1 MQHFA
6 SMLLEQRLRTSKDR
20 LAVRELLLARGFE
33 LPEASKPSSAIS
45 ATALQIGW
53 AQLQRNG
60 GQSLGVAKGVQ
71 APAAAPAHAG
81 LQWTD
86 TKEWLENQ

>member
-6 SMLLEQRLRTSKDR
+6 GMLLEQRLRTPKDR

-33 LPEASKPSSAIS
+33 LAEASKPSSAIS

-53 AQLQRNG
+53 AHLPRNG
-60 GQSLGVAKGVQ
+60 GLPFGV
-71 APAAAPAHAG
+71 G
-81 LQWTD
+81 LLQRLTACSGL
-86 TKEWLENQ
+86 TPKEWLDNQ